1 MTPPP
6 TQDEPQVG
14 QVTLRYWA
22 AARSAAGVAE
32 EQVPV
37 AGAVPLATLIADALT
52 RHGGSEQLAR
62 VLGTCSVLVGDQPV
76 GSKDPAMVLVQPG
89 QSVEFLPPFAG
100 G

>member
-62 VLGTCSVLVGDQPV
+62 VLGTCSTAAALMYGLSAS
-76 GSKDPAMVLVQPG
+76 GVQ
-89 QSVEFLPPFAG
+89 VTA
-100 G
+100 